1 MKHLGHFVQTG
12 AYRLETPSD
21 KNMLAFVNPNGT
33 VSVIVV
39 NVTDME
45 ETMSIKV
52 REQKVTLTLPSHS
65 FHTVS
70 WKL

>member
-1 MKHLGHFVQTG
+1 
-12 AYRLETPSD
+12 
-21 KNMLAFVNPNGT
+21 MLAFVNPNGT